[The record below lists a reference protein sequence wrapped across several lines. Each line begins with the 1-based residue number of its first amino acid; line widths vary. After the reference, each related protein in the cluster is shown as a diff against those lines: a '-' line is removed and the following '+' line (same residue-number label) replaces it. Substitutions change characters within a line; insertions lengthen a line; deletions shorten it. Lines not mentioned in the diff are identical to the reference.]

1 MVAPPVGLPR
11 LLGLSSAGEHPLR
24 LAAHLERVG
33 PSPLRRDRGRGPWE
47 ALIRAVD
54 DSGLR
59 GRGGSGFPTAWKMRA
74 VSERGGRPVVVA
86 NGTESEPVSAKDK
99 LLLQS
104 VPHLVLDGVRL
115 AAEAV
120 GAKRAVICVEEAARR
135 ALLSVEAAIDER
147 RATRFD
153 PIDIQLAAT
162 PTGYVVGEESAL
174 VRWLDG
180 GPAKPAFVPPR
191 PFEKGVGGR
200 PTLVQNVETLAHLAL
215 LARYGPDWF
224 RAIGTPGHTGSVL
237 VTVSGAVARPG
248 VYEIAP
254 GTSIAQTIESC
265 GGAAGDTRAVLVGGF
280 AGRWLDADRHPQ
292 LGLSDDHLHRVGASF
307 GAGVILVLSRSGCG
321 LAETTRIARY
331 LARES
336 SGQCGP
342 CVNGLAA
349 IAGGLDRLHR
359 GQGEPETMAT
369 LRRWAGD
376 VAGRGACHH
385 PDGAARL
392 VASALE
398 VFSDDIAW
406 HARHARCWVDS
417 VDPAEPRLANS
428 GPTRST

>member
-1 MVAPPVGLPR
+1 MR
-11 LLGLSSAGEHPLR
+11 
-24 LAAHLERVG
+24 
-33 PSPLRRDRGRGPWE
+33 RGPRE

-54 DSGLR
+54 AGGLR
-59 GRGGSGFPTAWKMRA
+59 GRGGSGFPTARKLRA
-74 VSERGGRPVVVA
+74 VADGARRPVVVA
-86 NGTESEPVSAKDK
+86 NGTEGEPASTKDK

-104 VPHLVLDGVRL
+104 APHLVLDGVML

-120 GAKRAVICVEEAARR
+120 GARRAIVCVEQAARR
-135 ALLSVEAAIDER
+135 AVLSVEAAIDER

-153 PIDIQLAAT
+153 PIEIELAAA
-162 PTGYVVGEESAL
+162 PSGYVVGEESAL
-174 VRWLDG
+174 VRWLNG
-180 GPAKPAFVPPR
+180 GPPKPTFVPPR

-224 RAIGTPGHTGSVL
+224 REIGTPGHAGSAL
-237 VTVSGAVARPG
+237 VTVSGAVSRPG

-254 GTSIAQTIESC
+254 GTPVAEMITAC
-265 GGAAGDTRAVLVGGF
+265 GGAPDDARAILVGGY
-280 AGRWLDADRHPQ
+280 AGRWLDLDQHLQR
-292 LGLSDDHLHRVGASF
+292 GLSDDQLGQVGASL
-307 GAGVILVLSRSGCG
+307 GAGVVVVLPRSGCG

-331 LARES
+331 LAGES

-342 CVNGLAA
+342 CVNGLDA

-359 GQGEPETMAT
+359 GQGGPGTAAT
-369 LRRWAGD
+369 LRRWASD

-398 VFSDDIAW
+398 VFSDDIDW
-406 HARHARCWVDS
+406 HRRHGRCWA
-417 VDPAEPRLANS
+417 DPSGPRLATS
-428 GPTRST
+428 DAGRSW